1 LRANDCGQSEETS
14 ISGYCP
20 KVLLQT
26 APASQYDQRQ
36 PNSAMKLLKNS
47 LLRCVIVIGALAA
60 APNEGTAKSTTGSG
74 QSGDPGWPRESY
86 QDGNRLI
93 VYQPQVDD
101 WKNFQDLS
109 WRMAISLTPKGGKTA
124 LGVVEMKG
132 HTDIDNVAK
141 VVTIANTQVTGAYFP
156 SLDSAVKEKMEQL
169 FKSLIPPT
177 VSVSLYHLI
186 ASTPKKEA
194 PAGVQLNNDP
204 PKIFVGYRPSILLS
218 VNGEPV
224 LSEVPNTNL
233 KFVVNTQWPLFFDTG
248 NSSYYLAVGQQWL
261 TANSLEG
268 QWSPT
273 KKLPPDMSK
282 VPQDKQW
289 NALKKFI
296 PPQAKS
302 GAVTPDVFYS
312 DKQAEIILFD
322 GQPVYAQIPDTQLEY
337 ATNTNSVVFVYTP
350 TQQFYYLTAGR
361 WFRANDLQGPWT
373 YATPDL
379 PADFAKIP
387 LSSPASA
394 ILASVPGTEEAKD
407 AVLLAQVPTTM
418 TVNAKEAANKVKV
431 EYTGDAKFE
440 PIKGTSMEYATNTQD
455 KVIKVGDV
463 YYLCLQGVWFMS
475 PNSTGPW
482 TTCTSVPQE
491 IYTIPSSSPVYNVT
505 YVTQTAN
512 PDGTVTS
519 NYTAGYLGT
528 FILGAATGAILAD
541 GSGYW
546 WPPYCYGG
554 YYYPYPATYCG
565 AYYGGYGYHYPA
577 PYYDSATGAYGWK
590 QTAYGPYGSATRGA
604 GYNPYT
610 GTYARGASVSTPYGS
625 RTAAQAYNPY
635 TGTYAQT
642 RQGSSPTAQ
651 WGSSYVSRGNQSAT
665 MGHYST
671 ANGTVAG
678 ISGSRGGKAVGA
690 STAWGNSAVGK
701 TASGNM
707 YADHDGNVYKNT
719 GDGWKK
725 YDNGSWNSVNK
736 PQPNWQGAESSQQRT
751 GSESYQQRTSAA
763 SSYDRSSASSYNRAG
778 EGSADR
784 SNFGSQDLDR
794 EAQNRSR
801 SDFSSQ
807 RFQNF
812 QRGGFDRFG
821 GGGGFGGDRFGGG
834 GFGGDRFGGG
844 GGGFGRF
851 GGFGGGGFRGRR

>member
-1 LRANDCGQSEETS
+1 MKFLNTS
-14 ISGYCP
+14 F
-20 KVLLQT
+20 LQ
-26 APASQYDQRQ
+26 
-36 PNSAMKLLKNS
+36 
-47 LLRCVIVIGALAA
+47 CVIVTTVLFTPPFEIAA
-60 APNEGTAKSTTGSG
+60 ANSTAGSG
-74 QSGDPGWPRESY
+74 QSGNSSWPRERY

-93 VYQPQVDD
+93 IYQPQVDD
-101 WKNFQDLS
+101 WKDFQDLS
-109 WRMAISLTPKGGKTA
+109 WRMAVSITPKSGKTV

-132 HTDIDNVAK
+132 NTDIDNVAK
-141 VVTIANTQVTGAYFP
+141 VAIITNPQITSTYFP
-156 SLDSAVKEKMEQL
+156 SLDNATKEKMEQL
-169 FKSLIPPT
+169 FKAFVPST
-177 VSVSLYHLI
+177 FSVSLHSLI

-194 PAGVQLNNDP
+194 PAGAQLNNDP

-233 KFVVNTQWPLFFDTG
+233 KFVANTQWPLFFDTG
-248 NSSYYLAVGQQWL
+248 NSTYYLAVGQQWL

-268 QWSPT
+268 QWSAT
-273 KKLPPDMSK
+273 KKLPADMSK

-289 NALKKFI
+289 SALKKFI
-296 PPQAKS
+296 PPPAKS
-302 GAVTPDVFYS
+302 KDVAPDVFYS
-312 DKQAEIILFD
+312 DKPAEVILFN

-361 WFRANDLQGPWT
+361 WFSAMDLQGPWT

-387 LSSPASA
+387 LNSPASA

-407 AVLLAQVPTTM
+407 AVLLAQVPTTI
-418 TVNAKEAANKVKV
+418 TVNSKEGATKVKV
-431 EYTGDAKFE
+431 DYAGDPKFE
-440 PIKGTSMEYATNTQD
+440 PIKGTSMEYATNTPD

-463 YYLCLQGVWFMS
+463 FYLCLQGVWFMS
-475 PNSTGPW
+475 PNPAGPW

-505 YVTQTAN
+505 YVTQTGN

-528 FILGAATGAILAD
+528 FILGAAAGAILAD

-554 YYYPYPATYCG
+554 YYYPYPGTYCG
-565 AYYGGYGYHYPA
+565 AYYGGYGYHYPT

-625 RTAAQAYNPY
+625 RSAAQAYNPY

-642 RQGSSPTAQ
+642 RQGSSPNAQ
-651 WGSSYVSRGNQSAT
+651 WGSSYVSRGNKSAT

-678 ISGSRGGKAVGA
+678 ISGSQGGKAAGA
-690 STAWGNSAVGK
+690 STAWENTAVGK

-707 YADHDGNVYKNT
+707 YAGHDGNVYKNT
-719 GDGWKK
+719 GNGWQK
-725 YDNGSWNSVNK
+725 YDNGSWNSVSK
-736 PQPNWQGAESSQQRT
+736 PQPNWQGAENSQQRT
-751 GSESYQQRTSAA
+751 ANESYQQRSSAA
-763 SSYDRSSASSYNRAG
+763 SSDDRSGSGAG
-778 EGSADR
+778 FDR
-784 SNFGSQDLDR
+784 SGAGGFDRSGGGGGFGDLDR

-801 SDFSSQ
+801 GDFSSQ
-807 RFQNF
+807 RFQSF
-812 QRGGFDRFG
+812 QGGGFDRFG
-821 GGGGFGGDRFGGG
+821 GSGFGGDRFGGG
-834 GFGGDRFGGG
+834 GFG
-844 GGGFGRF
+844 RF
-851 GGFGGGGFRGRR
+851 GGFGDGGGFRGPTMTINLLNSVLNFLHN